1 MYAQGIKKKQI
12 ASMLEIDIKTVR
24 SIINSD
30 CDQVR
35 KQRIDSI
42 NIDDALL
49 EKLYRECDGYIQ
61 RIHEI
66 LTEEHKISI
75 GYSTLSRLLKNKG
88 IGEVKPNRSSQV
100 PGLPG
105 EEMQHDTTIYQIQI
119 GIKKL
124 KIVCSGLYLR
134 YSKMRYI
141 KFYRHFNRFTMKC
154 FLDEA
159 LKFWGYCPETC
170 VIDNTNLAVL
180 YRSGSDAV
188 FNPEMIAFANNYGF
202 SWKAHAINHPNR
214 KAGTERNFWT
224 VETNFLPGRKFESL
238 EDLNS
243 QAFDW
248 ATDRYAKRPHA
259 KTKLIPLELFET
271 EKSSLQKLPDFI
283 SSPYLQHTRL
293 VDQYG
298 YISFNANYYWIPENV
313 NSRYVTVLQYA
324 NELRILNG
332 SHEITRYK
340 TAPDG
345 AINMTI
351 APEGCNR
358 LPRFLPNNRKLGCRQ
373 EEMIL
378 KELADVVVRYI
389 AMVYSPES
397 GIKQCHA
404 YIRGMYQLYRRWGK
418 DLFVKTIEQAYSF
431 RVNTLAQIETIA
443 ALLVKED
450 IVQGITD
457 MDINDEYQNRKSFQD
472 GRFSEEKPL
481 DL

>member
-1 MYAQGIKKKQI
+1 M
-12 ASMLEIDIKTVR
+12 
-24 SIINSD
+24 
-30 CDQVR
+30 
-35 KQRIDSI
+35 
-42 NIDDALL
+42 
-49 EKLYRECDGYIQ
+49 
-61 RIHEI
+61 
-66 LTEEHKISI
+66 
-75 GYSTLSRLLKNKG
+75 
-88 IGEVKPNRSSQV
+88 
-100 PGLPG
+100 
-105 EEMQHDTTIYQIQI
+105 
-119 GIKKL
+119 
-124 KIVCSGLYLR
+124 
-134 YSKMRYI
+134 
-141 KFYRHFNRFTMKC
+141 
-154 FLDEA
+154 
-159 LKFWGYCPETC
+159 
-170 VIDNTNLAVL
+170 
-180 YRSGSDAV
+180 
-188 FNPEMIAFANNYGF
+188 
-202 SWKAHAINHPNR
+202 
-214 KAGTERNFWT
+214 
-224 VETNFLPGRKFESL
+224 
-238 EDLNS
+238 
-243 QAFDW
+243 
-248 ATDRYAKRPHA
+248 
-259 KTKLIPLELFET
+259 
-271 EKSSLQKLPDFI
+271 
-283 SSPYLQHTRL
+283 
-293 VDQYG
+293 
-298 YISFNANYYWIPENV
+298 IPENV